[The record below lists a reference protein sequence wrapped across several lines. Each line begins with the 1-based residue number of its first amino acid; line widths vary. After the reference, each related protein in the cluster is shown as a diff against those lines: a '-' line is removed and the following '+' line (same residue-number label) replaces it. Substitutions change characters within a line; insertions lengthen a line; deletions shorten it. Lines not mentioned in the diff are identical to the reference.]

1 MNKKL
6 LADNVVGT
14 IANPWPHFGAD
25 YPDAPGQGLI
35 TLLNNLFQLA
45 IVAAGIFTLINLII
59 AGYEF
64 MSAQGNAEKVTNA
77 WNKIWQ
83 SLVGLLIVGAAF
95 VIAALFGWLVFGD
108 PAAIISPEI
117 YAPGAT

>member
-1 MNKKL
+1 MSKKL
-6 LADNVVGT
+6 LASNVIGNIT
-14 IANPWPHFGAD
+14 NPWLRF
-25 YPDAPGQGLI
+25 PDAKYPAEPGEGLI
-35 TLLNNLFQLA
+35 ILLRNLFQLA

-64 MSAQGNAEKVTNA
+64 ISAQGNAEKVANA

-95 VIAALFGWLVFGD
+95 VIAALFGWLIFGD
-108 PAAIISPEI
+108 PTAIISPRVFG
-117 YAPGAT
+117 P